1 MQLKINGQMVEVAET
16 KSLLDVVRD
25 FGATAP
31 FALAING
38 QFVPKSQ
45 HESWSLAE
53 QDSIEILSPV
63 QGG

>member
-1 MQLKINGQMVEVAET
+1 MQLKINGQTVEVTET
-16 KSLLDVVRD
+16 KSLLDVVKE
-25 FGATAP
+25 FGASAP
-31 FALAING
+31 FALAVNG

-45 HESWSLAE
+45 HESWNLAE